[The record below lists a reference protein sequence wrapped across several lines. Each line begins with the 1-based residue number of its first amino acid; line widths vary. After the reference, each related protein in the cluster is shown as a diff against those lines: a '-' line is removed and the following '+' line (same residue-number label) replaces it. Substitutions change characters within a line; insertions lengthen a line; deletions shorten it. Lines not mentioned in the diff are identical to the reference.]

1 MLSNYTHLKDTI
13 KIILA
18 VAIIASLLFIIIGFS
33 THNGWDAIVF
43 GQLGGGTV
51 GDPINND
58 NPIIGLD
65 CPLTHT
71 WNAELQRCDIMWNS
85 IYVVGSIVIVFF
97 IIVILVIVIV
107 YYWRKNK
114 KDLD

>member
-1 MLSNYTHLKDTI
+1 MDNPVIFSFFI
-13 KIILA
+13 MSRIM
-18 VAIIASLLFIIIGFS
+18 LLFFLLVS
-33 THNGWDAIVF
+33 FTPIVF

-51 GDPINND
+51 DDPINND

-97 IIVILVIVIV
+97 IIVILVIIIV